1 MEYLKTKGANIVSI
15 QIPELEE
22 SRIAHGLTIG
32 AEATFGVESTYP
44 NQVEELVGLFNY
56 EHFLCLCS

>member
-1 MEYLKTKGANIVSI
+1 MEYLKTKGANVVSI

-32 AEATFGVESTYP
+32 TEITYGVENTYP
-44 NQVEELVGLFNY
+44 NQVEELVRLFNY
-56 EHFLCLCS
+56 EHFLYLCS